1 LARIKFTK
9 QNFLE
14 TINKVLDPEVGGVG
28 GASQS
33 VDKVMEELRKKAQG
47 GTPLPAKETK

>member
-1 LARIKFTK
+1 MARIKFTK

-14 TINKVLDPEVGGVG
+14 IINNVLEPEVGGAG
-28 GASQS
+28 GANQS